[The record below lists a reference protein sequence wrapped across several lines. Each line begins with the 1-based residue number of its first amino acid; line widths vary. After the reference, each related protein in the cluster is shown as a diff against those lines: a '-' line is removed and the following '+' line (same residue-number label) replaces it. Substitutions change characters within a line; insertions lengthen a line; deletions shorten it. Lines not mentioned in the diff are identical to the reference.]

1 MCFFVKNWWREEDSN
16 LRSTRR
22 QIYSLLGLT
31 APQSLQFDDSY
42 FCSRMILSQPI
53 IKLSKFNKEI
63 ILKDLNKENF
73 DLFLLRSIDS
83 TNEECKRI
91 SIKKKFLVVSA
102 NKQTSG
108 KGRHGRNWLTPEGNI
123 ALSISY
129 EAKSDGPPISLIT
142 SIIVTNALSKSLNE
156 ENIKIKWPN
165 DIVFRRKKVAGILVE
180 KEKGSDLSKIIVGI
194 GINLELS
201 EEKESWWG
209 DFSEFKLKNLR
220 DEIINKILKGFEDYL
235 ERGVDSWLETWESKC
250 MHLNKKIVFIK
261 EEKEIEGVCKGINS
275 QGHIKLDFNNKIQ
288 EFESGE
294 ISIKGVYDY

>member
-1 MCFFVKNWWREEDSN
+1 MCLFVRNWWREEDSN

-63 ILKDLNKENF
+63 ILKDLNKEDF

-91 SIKKKFLVVSA
+91 PIKKKFLVVSA

-129 EAKSDGPPISLIT
+129 EAKADGPPISLIT
-142 SIIVTNALSKSLNE
+142 SIIVTNALSESLNE
-156 ENIKIKWPN
+156 EHIKIKWPN

-180 KEKGSDLSKIIVGI
+180 KEKCNDLSKIIVGI
-194 GINLELS
+194 GINLELG

-220 DEIINKILKGFEDYL
+220 DEIINKILKGFEEYL
-235 ERGVDSWLETWESKC
+235 ERGVDSWQETWESKC
-250 MHLNKKIVFIK
+250 MHLNKKIVFVR
-261 EEKEIEGVCKGINS
+261 EEKAIEGICKGITS